1 MPAQALIQGGNLN
14 GQMVDP
20 MTFLMG
26 HLMQRFAP
34 LTEELRTAS
43 MVDLLEFTRHRGESI
58 DNMLVRYDGVVQLAQ
73 NNGQLAM
80 TCQGYSLILLRAC
93 GVTDQQLL
101 TLLQPFGGQQPANLQ
116 QYTQLKDSL
125 RRMGHILERT
135 PGNIASQ
142 LRRGTHNSFY

>member
-1 MPAQALIQGGNLN
+1 MKLQLRGSAAEFARQMPAQALIQGGNLN

-58 DNMLVRYDGVVQLAQ
+58 DNMLVRYDGIVQLAQ
-73 NNGQLAM
+73 SNGQLAM
-80 TCQGYSLILLRAC
+80 TYQG
-93 GVTDQQLL
+93 
-101 TLLQPFGGQQPANLQ
+101 
-116 QYTQLKDSL
+116 
-125 RRMGHILERT
+125 
-135 PGNIASQ
+135 
-142 LRRGTHNSFY
+142 